1 MMSVLWCF
9 YSSQNALSLMMG
21 MNDAHSWE
29 LLYCFWMVLA
39 CVCVCVPM
47 GMTFKLQSQYSESM
61 RVYVFTHH
69 VVVIVGDYRPTSV
82 RQWLP
87 WSPAYKN
94 PNHLL
99 HCICVCFY
107 LKNQWKIIDLTCDA
121 ATQRCCFKKTL
132 VEDLETWM
140 PLVSALW
147 LTRLYLTMVMSIA
160 GALVSAFAVP
170 LNPRDPTTV
179 AVKKIPRV
187 EDVGSRV
194 LMHLEDGYI
203 IPF

>member
-1 MMSVLWCF
+1 
-9 YSSQNALSLMMG
+9 
-21 MNDAHSWE
+21 
-29 LLYCFWMVLA
+29 MVLV
-39 CVCVCVPM
+39 CVCVCQW
-47 GMTFKLQSQYSESM
+47 GWLSNCKASIQNQS
-61 RVYVFTHH
+61 VYVFTHH
-69 VVVIVGDYRPTSV
+69 VVVIVGDYRPISV

-107 LKNQWKIIDLTCDA
+107 LKNKWKILDLIFDA

-140 PLVSALW
+140 PLVSAPW

-179 AVKKIPRV
+179 AVTKKPKGKMWWFDSFDARGRWLHHTILIHFNLLV
-187 EDVGSRV
+187 
-194 LMHLEDGYI
+194 
-203 IPF
+203 